1 MDFQDLKNQSEKE
14 LHDLLAEKREE
25 LRELKFKVQENQLKN
40 VRNIRKVRKVVAQI
54 LTLLNTKKENSS
66 APLSS
71 DKVAKGE
78 ETK

>member
-54 LTLLNTKKENSS
+54 LTLLNVKIFLKNINYIKKHEN
-66 APLSS
+66 
-71 DKVAKGE
+71 
-78 ETK
+78 